1 MIFFSYSSAQSL
13 KKQYVQIWFLLA
25 SIVVDDIKLIY
36 NLNDFFVISW
46 NDNGKWHLQCSGTG
60 LETPIDRS
68 IGNGLCVTLQW

>member
-36 NLNDFFVISW
+36 NAFSPSSHPRI
-46 NDNGKWHLQCSGTG
+46 
-60 LETPIDRS
+60 
-68 IGNGLCVTLQW
+68 